1 MTTQIRTL
9 IGLTISLAL
18 TWGGAVLAQANGAED
33 TNLAAAK
40 NGGRIVSVSSYE
52 DETWK
57 AENLIDGE
65 VYNPKTEKGSKGW
78 ASKSPWELVEPGIA
92 PPPDRLGVGRRSEEV
107 VIGFKDDQIKAI
119 GRIVI
124 NPQTEDALFTNRG
137 VRLFEM
143 QVSTQTKD
151 GPWRSLGRAEVP
163 QKPDSVTGSF
173 NFSFNIVPAVQARY
187 VRVIFLANW
196 NSDRHVSCGEIEI
209 YPQGVESTIV
219 SPGTLPNTFAPGGG
233 GPFAPGGMGP
243 FSAADLVKFLMDMK
257 PEDRNRF
264 IEDLERL
271 IRALKGGAAAPNTPT
286 AAAGKSGGDG
296 K

>member
-9 IGLTISLAL
+9 IGLTILLAL
-18 TWGGAVLAQANGAED
+18 MGGGAVLAQANSAED
-33 TNLAAAK
+33 YNLAALK
-40 NGGRIVSVSSYE
+40 NGGRIVRVSSYE

-65 VYNPKTEKGSKGW
+65 IYNPKIEKGSKGW
-78 ASKSPWELVEPGIA
+78 ASKSPWELVEPGLN

-107 VIGFKDDQIKAI
+107 VIGFKDNQIKSI

-124 NPQTEDALFTNRG
+124 NPQTEDAPFTNRG

-143 QVSTQTKD
+143 QVSTQTED

-187 VRVIFLANW
+187 VRIIFLANW
-196 NSDRHVSCGEIEI
+196 NSDRHISCGEIEI
-209 YPQGVESTIV
+209 YPQGAESTIV
-219 SPGTLPNTFAPGGG
+219 PPGTSVNSFTPGGT
-233 GPFAPGGMGP
+233 PVAPGGMGP

-257 PEDRNRF
+257 PEDRHRF

-271 IRALKGGAAAPNTPT
+271 IRALKGGAATPNTPT
-286 AAAGKSGGDG
+286 TAAGKSSGGG

>member
-1 MTTQIRTL
+1 MRTQTWTL
-9 IGLTISLAL
+9 VGFTIAFAL
-18 TWGGAVLAQANGAED
+18 TGSAAVVAQKTGAED
-33 TNLAAAK
+33 MNLAAAK
-40 NGGRIVSVSSYE
+40 NGGRIVRVSSYE

-65 VYNPKTEKGSKGW
+65 IYDPKTEKGSKGW
-78 ASKSPWELVEPGIA
+78 ASKSPWELVEPGLN
-92 PPPDRLGVGRRSEEV
+92 PPPDRLGVGRKLEEV
-107 VIGFKDDQIKAI
+107 VIGFKDDQIKTI
-119 GRIVI
+119 GRLVI
-124 NPQTEDALFTNRG
+124 NPQTYDPLFTNRS

-143 QVSTQTKD
+143 QVSTQTPE

-173 NFSFNIVPAVQARY
+173 NFSFNIIPAVQARY
-187 VRVIFLANW
+187 VRIIFLANW
-196 NSDRHVSCGEIEI
+196 NSDQHVSCGEIEI
-209 YPQGVESTIV
+209 YPQGVESTLVPPGAQV
-219 SPGTLPNTFAPGGG
+219 SPFMPGGG
-233 GPFAPGGMGP
+233 PVAPGGMGP

-271 IRALKGGAAAPNTPT
+271 LRALKGGGASQNTT
-286 AAAGKSGGDG
+286 TAGKSGGSG

>member
-1 MTTQIRTL
+1 MTTQVRTL
-9 IGLTISLAL
+9 MGLTISLAL
-18 TWGGAVLAQANGAED
+18 TWGAAALAQATGVENI
-33 TNLAAAK
+33 NLAAAK
-40 NGGRIVSVSSYE
+40 NGGRVVYVSSYE
-52 DETWK
+52 DETWR

-65 VYNPKTEKGSKGW
+65 IYDPKTEKGSKGW
-78 ASKSPWELVEPGIA
+78 ASKSPWELVEPGLT
-92 PPPDRLGVGRRSEEV
+92 PSPDRLGVGKKSEEV
-107 VIGFKDDQIKAI
+107 IIGFKNDEIKLI

-124 NPQTEDALFTNRG
+124 NPQTEDAPFTNRS
-137 VRLFEM
+137 VRLFEV

-173 NFSFNIVPAVQARY
+173 NFSYNIIPAVQARY
-187 VRVIFLANW
+187 VRIIFLANW

-209 YPQGVESTIV
+209 YPQGVESTLV
-219 SPGTLPNTFAPGGG
+219 SPRTLPNTFTAGGASPYTAG
-233 GPFAPGGMGP
+233 GP

-257 PEDRNRF
+257 PEDRHRF

-271 IRALKGGAAAPNTPT
+271 IRALKSGAGSPDTT
-286 AAAGKSGGDG
+286 AAGK